1 MYVLALSQQPK
12 GELTA
17 CDVVAGV
24 AWSHPPGVG
33 GTDPGAGRTERLWQE
48 HHHATTAALL

>member
-1 MYVLALSQQPK
+1 MYVRALSGQSE

-24 AWSHPPGVG
+24 AWSHTPGVC